1 MSGVPLLWFLH
12 VFGGGL
18 AIEAAGGR
26 ITVHDLARAAGV
38 SLATVDRVLNG
49 RPGVRPATIARVEEA
64 IARIGFRRDLTA
76 SMLARARDIRLVFIL
91 PEGTNQFMTRLAEA
105 VETIGAQARGERM
118 VFALDRIRSIDAQA
132 LADALDAID
141 AETHDGAVIVAID
154 KPAVHAAV
162 ARAAGRGLKIVT
174 LVSDLPGSARRAFVG
189 IDNVA
194 AGRTAGG
201 LMGRFCPNGGRVVLV
216 AGSMGLI
223 DHAER
228 VSGFRAIIG
237 QEFPGLE
244 ISGPIE
250 GQDEFTLTYE
260 KALAFFRE
268 NPDIAGVYN
277 VGAGN
282 AGLIMALTEAGLAGK
297 VRFVAHEL
305 TGPTRA
311 GLGSGVIDVVLDQSP
326 EDEVRAVWAT
336 MRRLALGPDA
346 APPETP
352 IEIKVFLRD
361 NLR

>member
-1 MSGVPLLWFLH
+1 M
-12 VFGGGL
+12 
-18 AIEAAGGR
+18 AIEPAGGR
-26 ITVHDLARAAGV
+26 VTVHDLARAAGV

-49 RPGVRPATIARVEEA
+49 RPGVRPATAARVEDA
-64 IARIGFRRDLTA
+64 IAQIGFKRDMTA
-76 SMLARARDIRLVFIL
+76 SMLARARDIRLNFIL
-91 PEGTNQFMTRLAEA
+91 PEGTNQFMAKLAQA
-105 VETIGAQARGERM
+105 VETVGAQARAERV
-118 VFALDRIRSIDAQA
+118 VFDLNRIRSMDAQA
-132 LADALDAID
+132 LANALDEID
-141 AETHDGAVIVAID
+141 AEVYDGAVIVAID

-162 ARAAGRGLKIVT
+162 ARATGRGLKVIT

-194 AGRTAGG
+194 AGRTAAA
-201 LMGRFCPNGGRVVLV
+201 LMGRFCPNGGKIALV

-228 VSGFRAIIG
+228 VSGFRNVIG
-237 QEFPGLE
+237 SEFPFLT
-244 ISGPIE
+244 ILGPVE

-260 KALAFFRE
+260 KALDFFKTHPE
-268 NPDIAGVYN
+268 IVGVYN

-282 AGLIMALTEAGLAGK
+282 AGLVMALNEAGLAGK

-311 GLGSGVIDVVLDQSP
+311 GLSSGVIDVVLDQSP
-326 EDEVRAVWAT
+326 EDEVRAVWAAV
-336 MRRLALGPDA
+336 RRLVLGPDA
-346 APPETP
+346 APPEAP